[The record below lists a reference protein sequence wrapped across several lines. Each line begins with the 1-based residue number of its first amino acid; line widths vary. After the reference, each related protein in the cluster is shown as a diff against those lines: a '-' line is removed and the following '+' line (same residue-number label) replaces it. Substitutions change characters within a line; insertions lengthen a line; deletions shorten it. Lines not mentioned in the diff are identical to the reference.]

1 MPLSRV
7 LEPEEM
13 AGAEEAAEYD
23 RMDFSSTDDAFARRA
38 AELASAG
45 GWIVDI
51 GCGNAKIPLAIAAL
65 LPASPVC
72 AIEMSGEMLAVAV
85 RNRVSAGD
93 AARRVVFVRG
103 DAKHLP
109 FADGSVSLL
118 VSNSLIHHIPDP
130 RFVFREIARIL
141 KVDPQPRI
149 LIRDLL
155 RPDSEA
161 ALAELAEKYSSGWSP
176 SQRRLYEDSLHAALS
191 LEEVREYASAAGLR
205 GIRVRQV
212 TDRHWSLETEPRM

>member
-1 MPLSRV
+1 MPLVRV

-23 RMDFSSTDDAFARRA
+23 RMDFSATDNVFAQRA
-38 AELASAG
+38 AELASPG

-65 LPASPVC
+65 VPTSPVC
-72 AIEMSGEMLAVAV
+72 GVEMSSEMLAVAV
-85 RNRVSAGD
+85 GNRANVSEFAG
-93 AARRVVFVRG
+93 RVTFIRG
-103 DAKHLP
+103 DAKNLP
-109 FADGSVSLL
+109 FAGKSIGLV

-130 RFVFREIARIL
+130 RFVFHEIARIV
-141 KVDPQPRI
+141 KTAERPRI

-155 RPDSEA
+155 RPESEA
-161 ALAELAEKYSSGWSP
+161 ALLSLSEKYSGSWSP

-191 LEEVREYASAAGLR
+191 LEEVREYAAAAGLR
-205 GIRVRQV
+205 GVHVEQI
-212 TDRHWSLETEPRM
+212 TDRHWSLESEN